1 MHFQMLA
8 YVCYSFGAQ
17 HHPHID
23 MSAPTDSLNCF
34 MLRLKSVATRIFT
47 SIVVLYMYYYV
58 CVCVCVCVCTHTNI

>member
-1 MHFQMLA
+1 
-8 YVCYSFGAQ
+8 
-17 HHPHID
+17 

-58 CVCVCVCVCTHTNI
+58 CVCVCVYVCVHILIYRER